1 MATSRLDRRTYLG
14 YAIGSVGT
22 AGYATVPGLLL
33 AYYLTDVLGVAA
45 GLAAVTVFV
54 PKVWDVVI
62 DPFLGHASDRSVQRR
77 GSRRPFLLVGG
88 LTLPVIFVLLF
99 GVPSG
104 LAPGAAALW
113 VLVAYVLGATAFSI
127 FQIPYIAM
135 PAEITD
141 GYDERTRLMSWRVAF
156 LALGI
161 LLFGAGAPEL
171 RDAFGRGPSG
181 YTQMAVVL
189 AAVIMAG
196 MLGCWWLMRRSR
208 ILHPAEEE
216 ESLRAQLAMVRGN
229 RDFVVLLSTFFVQ
242 ALATASMLAAGQYY
256 ATYVLDDEDAVTVL
270 FIALVAP
277 SLLVMPLW
285 AWLGMRMG
293 KKAGFL
299 VASLL
304 FLAGASLL
312 FGVSLAD
319 SPRAAVLGMVA
330 LCGIGYAGM
339 QMFPLSMLPDTVSAA
354 TAVSGK
360 RSAGAYTGWW
370 TAGETTGF
378 ALGPALV
385 LLLLAVMGFV
395 SSRADEHVTQPDSA
409 VTGVLLAFTLL
420 PAALI
425 VVSLPLLLRY
435 RLDAGQ
441 LESLTADGEVA
452 TS

>member
-1 MATSRLDRRTYLG
+1 MATTRLDRSTYLG

-45 GLAAVTVFV
+45 GLAAVAVFV

-77 GSRRPFLLVGG
+77 GSRRPFLLAGG
-88 LTLPVIFVLLF
+88 LTLPLAFVAIFA
-99 GVPSG
+99 VPSG
-104 LAPGAAALW
+104 TPTSVAALW
-113 VLVAYVLGATAFSI
+113 VLAAYVLGATAFSV

-171 RDAFGRGPSG
+171 RDAFGGGNGG
-181 YTQMAVVL
+181 YTLMAVVMGAL
-189 AAVIMAG
+189 IGAG
-196 MLGCWWLMRRSR
+196 MLGCWWMMRRAR
-208 ILHPAEEE
+208 ILHRAEDEP
-216 ESLRAQLAMVRGN
+216 SLRAQLALVRGN
-229 RDFVVLLSTFFVQ
+229 RSFVVLLAAFFVQ
-242 ALATASMLAAGQYY
+242 ALATAAMLAAGQYY
-256 ATYVLDDEDAVTVL
+256 ATYVLDDEKAVTPL
-270 FIALVAP
+270 FLALVGP

-285 AWLGMRMG
+285 ARVGVRAD
-293 KKAGFL
+293 KRAGFL
-299 VASLL
+299 AASLL
-304 FLAGASLL
+304 FLAGTVLL
-312 FGVSLAD
+312 LVVSLAD
-319 SPRAAVLGMVA
+319 VAGAVVFALVA
-330 LCGIGYAGM
+330 VCGIGYAGM

-360 RSAGAYTGWW
+360 RSAGAYTGIW

-385 LLLLAVMGFV
+385 LVLLAVMGFV
-395 SSRADEHVTQPDSA
+395 SSTADETVAQPDSA
-409 VTGVLLAFTLL
+409 VTGVVLAFTVL
-420 PAALI
+420 PSVLIAL
-425 VVSLPLLLRY
+425 SLPLVLRY
-435 RLDAGQ
+435 D
-441 LESLTADGEVA
+441 LTAERLAELTDVQEA
-452 TS
+452 TA